1 MDGRFSRLT
10 RSIATLSHKFSKFR
24 IFRLKAPVH
33 HHVFGLVFM
42 KEDEGVAD
50 VVVAF
55 VDGGGDLLH
64 HLLLGLRGYAR
75 RCFDVTYRHFPSPLR
90 ELPPPIPFAP
100 PPSARLNGSHV

>member
-1 MDGRFSRLT
+1 MDGRFYRLT

-24 IFRLKAPVH
+24 IFLLKAPVH

-75 RCFDVTYRHFPSPLR
+75 RGFDVKYRHLRSPLS
-90 ELPPPIPFAP
+90 ELSAASGFA
-100 PPSARLNGSHV
+100 ARAYAS